1 MLRKLLIL
9 FSACLLLLLGSL
21 VLFIAGVNTGVFGD
35 LPHKDA
41 LRSIKHETASLVYSE
56 DGRLIGKF
64 FAQNRTNIGF
74 EEFPPHLIHAL
85 IATEDA
91 RYFEHK
97 GVDYRSL
104 MRVFF
109 KSLLMRNERSGGGS
123 TLSQQLAK
131 NLYGR
136 KYHGPLSLPVNKVKE
151 AILAGRIE
159 DIYSKEEVI
168 TLYLNTVPFGENV
181 FGVEAAAIR
190 FFNRSAKDLSVEQS
204 AVLVGM
210 LKANTFYNPRLY
222 PENALRRRN
231 VVLGQME
238 KYQYLAADVSDSL
251 AQLPI
256 GLNYADISREGPAN
270 YFLVRVKQ
278 EVQSI
283 LQDLKLQSGKSYDLE
298 KDGLIIT
305 TTLNHQMQQHALD
318 AFRIHLSRMQPLLSQ
333 HYEGKRKDSLVRRAL
348 LRMSQAGINT
358 NHDVRK
364 QRELYSWQGHYN
376 DSVTALDSILHDLT
390 LLHAGLVAIHPQTGA
405 IKTWVGGID
414 FRTQPYDQV
423 TAKRQLASAFKPILF
438 SAGLEA
444 GLTPCSW
451 LSNDTLV
458 FKDHNNWT
466 PRNYDHSS
474 GGKYSMAGALA
485 KSANLPAVSLLLEL
499 ERENLEALWSQMGFA
514 SDFPE
519 GPSVALGSASGSAL
533 ELCVAYAA
541 IANGGYRVIPTS
553 IEQISTADGEILY
566 QRQAQPER
574 ASVLSAQSAM
584 LMQWMMQKVVRTGTA
599 TSLHSVYGIDEPIAA
614 KTGTSQDYADAWFGA
629 FTPQLVVVSRVGAS
643 LPEVHFSSGQY
654 GSGSKL
660 ALPLV
665 GIMLREIRQSSD
677 LKHMVFAPFP
687 QLPPALEEILDC
699 PDYQE
704 PSAIDSFKELF
715 RSKRTTDKQQQ
726 RKSERKQRNAEKK
739 KDGLLQRLFNKDKR

>member
-1 MLRKLLIL
+1 MFRKLLIL
-9 FSACLLLLLGSL
+9 VAAFLLLLLGSV
-21 VLFIAGVNTGVFGD
+21 VLFIVGVNTGVFGD
-35 LPHKDA
+35 LPNKDA
-41 LRSIKHETASLVYSE
+41 LGSIRHETASLVYSE

-64 FAQNRTNIGF
+64 FAQNRTNIEF
-74 EEFPPHLIHAL
+74 NDFPPHLIHAL

-109 KSLLMRNERSGGGS
+109 KSLLMRNERAGGGS

-159 DIYSKEEVI
+159 DIYNKEEVI

-181 FGVEAAAIR
+181 FGVEAASIR
-190 FFNRSAKDLSVEQS
+190 FFNCNTKDLSIEQS

-210 LKANTFYNPRLY
+210 LKANTLYNPRLY

-238 KYQYLAADVSDSL
+238 KYQYLAAHVTDSL
-251 AQLPI
+251 TQLPL

-283 LQDLKLQSGKSYDLE
+283 LKNLASQNDKSYDLE

-318 AFRIHLSRMQPLLSQ
+318 AFRRHLGKMQPLLSK
-333 HYEGKRKDSLVRRAL
+333 HYEGKRRESLTRRAL
-348 LRMSQAGINT
+348 LRMSQAGL
-358 NHDVRK
+358 DARDDLRK
-364 QRELYSWQGHYN
+364 QRELFSWEGHYN
-376 DSVTALDSILHDLT
+376 DSVSALDSILHELT
-390 LLHAGLVAIHPQTGA
+390 LLHAGLVAMHPQTGA

-423 TAKRQLASAFKPILF
+423 TARRQLASAFKPILF
-438 SAGLEA
+438 SAGLES

-451 LSNDTLV
+451 LANDTMV
-458 FKDHNNWT
+458 FEDYNNWS

-474 GGKYSMAGALA
+474 GGRYSMSGALA

-514 SDFPE
+514 AELPE
-519 GPSVALGSASGSAL
+519 GPSVALGSGSGSAL

-541 IANGGYRVIPTS
+541 IANGGYRVTPTS
-553 IEQISTADGEILY
+553 IEQITTSDGEVLY
-566 QRQAQPER
+566 QRAEQPEKTV
-574 ASVLSAQSAM
+574 VLSAQSAL
-584 LMQWMMQKVVRTGTA
+584 LMQWMMQKVVRSGTA
-599 TSLHSVYGIDEPIAA
+599 SSLRSTYGIDEPVAA

-654 GSGSKL
+654 GSGSTL

-665 GIMLREIRQSSD
+665 GIMLREIQQNAD
-677 LKHMVFAPFP
+677 LKHMAFAPFP
-687 QLPPALEEILDC
+687 QLPPALEEILEC
-699 PDYQE
+699 PDYEE
-704 PSAIDSFKELF
+704 PSETSPFKTLF
-715 RSKRTTDKQQQ
+715 RSKQTNEKREQ
-726 RKSERKQRNAEKK
+726 RKTERQERQSEKK
-739 KDGLLQRLFNKDKR
+739 KDGLLQRLFNKKKR